1 MLAGRKL
8 STRSNSLLNN
18 GNIRA
23 VQADL
28 RASGALTNR
37 GEILTRGGLSTDANT
52 LFNSGTLIGAT
63 ATLNARERITNS
75 GPNALIGA
83 TDKNGTLAL
92 LAPVIENSDTVT
104 RTDTAPTT
112 TLLGMGKVILAGG
125 QDNSGNY
132 SSAAQV
138 LNLSGLIES
147 GNDLLVYAKTLT
159 NRRQILTATTDFIVG
174 DTETGAAYWTAE
186 NPDIPGRYTQPCRW
200 SNEQ

>member
-1 MLAGRKL
+1 M
-8 STRSNSLLNN
+8 
-18 GNIRA
+18 
-23 VQADL
+23 
-28 RASGALTNR
+28 
-37 GEILTRGGLSTDANT
+37 
-52 LFNSGTLIGAT
+52 
-63 ATLNARERITNS
+63 
-75 GPNALIGA
+75 
-83 TDKNGTLAL
+83 
-92 LAPVIENSDTVT
+92 APVIENSDTVT

-174 DTETGAAYWTAE
+174 DTVTGRLTGRQKT
-186 NPDIPGRYTQPCRW
+186 PIFRGRYTQPLPVV
-200 SNEQ
+200 Q